1 MFFDNMFGRNTN
13 WDNQDYR
20 DYLDHRTRSKR
31 RLRRRL
37 TLGVT
42 LLVCLLLILALGT
55 VNATVR
61 AQPAQPIAMEPA
73 PALSAPVRLQVQV
86 DPAAGRESQGIKA
99 QAAAPI
105 PKTRATRAA
114 AAPANAAQAARLVG
128 LIYLHGGSGVA
139 RDPIQ
144 AALWFERARV
154 LGKPLPKARLAWCEI
169 EGCQRSPDPA
179 GARRETAQQ
188 RSSKTAQAE

>member
-1 MFFDNMFGRNTN
+1 MFFHHMFGRNTN

-37 TLGVT
+37 TVGVT
-42 LLVCLLLILALGT
+42 LLVCLLLVLALGT

-61 AQPAQPIAMEPA
+61 VQPPQPKEIVPA
-73 PALSAPVRLQVQV
+73 PAAPGRLLAPGDRAARRDSQRLRAQA
-86 DPAAGRESQGIKA
+86 PATSQNPRSSHT
-99 QAAAPI
+99 AAAP
-105 PKTRATRAA
+105 P
-114 AAPANAAQAARLVG
+114 NAAQAAWLLG
-128 LIYLHGGSGVA
+128 LIHLHGGSSVA

-144 AALWFERARV
+144 AALWFERARM

-169 EGCQRSPDPA
+169 ERCQRPPDQT
-179 GARRETAQQ
+179 GARRENAQL
-188 RSSKTAQAE
+188 RSNNPTRAD